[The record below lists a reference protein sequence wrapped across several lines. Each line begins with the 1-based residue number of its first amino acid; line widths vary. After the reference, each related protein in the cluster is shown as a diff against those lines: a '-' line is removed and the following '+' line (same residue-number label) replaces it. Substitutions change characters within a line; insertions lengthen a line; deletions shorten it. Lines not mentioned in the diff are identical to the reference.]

1 MVDGEPMLTDLE
13 TLAGHISDNDV
24 LLLPYT
30 FGAPFS
36 GAAMEL
42 TRELIR
48 RGVRGLHLIG
58 VPALTWQADLLIGAG
73 CVAVV
78 EAGSIL
84 LYEHGPARRFV
95 DAQRGGEV
103 EVRDSTCPAIYS
115 ALIAAEKGLPF
126 LPVRGLIG
134 SDILRLHEKIGD
146 WRVIDNPHAEDAAAD
161 PIVAVRAIRA
171 NATLFHA
178 PLGDRYG
185 NVWVGRRTELATM
198 AHAAAK
204 AVVTVEQMFDG
215 DLMDDDRFAPSTI
228 PAIYITALAH
238 QPRGSWPLDCGP
250 DHPEDTAHLR
260 EYVELAANK
269 VSFAEYLTR
278 HVVAAKAGA
287 VAL

>member
-1 MVDGEPMLTDLE
+1 MLTDLD
-13 TLAGHISDNDV
+13 TLASRISDNDT

-48 RGVRGLHLIG
+48 RRIRGLHLVG

-73 CVAVV
+73 CVAIV

-84 LYEHGPARRFV
+84 LYEHGAARRFV
-95 DAQRGGEV
+95 DAQRRGEI

-134 SDILRLHEKIGD
+134 SDLLRLHEKLGD
-146 WRVIDNPHAEDAAAD
+146 WQLISNPYPDGAMAD

-171 NATLFHA
+171 DAALFHA
-178 PLGDRYG
+178 PLGDRHG
-185 NVWVGRRTELATM
+185 NVWVGRRAELATM
-198 AHAAAK
+198 AHAATK
-204 AVVTVEQMFDG
+204 ALVTVEQLVNY
-215 DLMDDDRFAPSTI
+215 DLMDDERYAPSAI
-228 PAIYITALAH
+228 PSIYITALAH
-238 QPRGSWPLDCGP
+238 VPRGSWPLDCGP
-250 DHPEDTAHLR
+250 ERPEDTDHLR
-260 EYVELAANK
+260 EYVALAADREG
-269 VSFAEYLTR
+269 FAEYLR
-278 HVVAAKAGA
+278 RYVSAKSVDVG
-287 VAL
+287 

>member
-1 MVDGEPMLTDLE
+1 MLTSLGA
-13 TLAGHISDNDV
+13 LACHISDGDV

-36 GAAMEL
+36 GAAMEM
-42 TRELIR
+42 TRELVR

-84 LYEHGPARRFV
+84 LYEHGPANRFV
-95 DAQRGGEV
+95 AAQRRAEI
-103 EVRDSTCPAIYS
+103 EVRDSTCPAIYA

-134 SDILRLHEKIGD
+134 SDLLRLHEKIGD
-146 WRVIDNPHAEDAAAD
+146 WRVIQNPHAEGAAAD
-161 PIVAVRAIRA
+161 PIVTARAIRA
-171 NATLFHA
+171 NAALFHA

-198 AHAAAK
+198 AHAATK
-204 AVVTVEQMFDG
+204 ALVTVEQVVDY
-215 DLMDDDRFAPSTI
+215 DLMDDDRFSSSTI
-228 PAIYITALAH
+228 PSIYITALTH
-238 QPRGSWPLDCGP
+238 QPRGSWPLNCGP
-250 DHPEDTAHLR
+250 DHPEDAANLR
-260 EYVELAANK
+260 EYVRLAATEEG
-269 VSFAEYLTR
+269 FAKYLADY
-278 HVVAAKAGA
+278 VAVGRAAA
-287 VAL
+287 AE